1 MKISS
6 VVAIR
11 VENKEGFSELSDT
24 KKVEIVNGP
33 TTTLEPS
40 QVPSTPR
47 ILTAIYDAKTKSFYL
62 RWLYNDNGSSNLE
75 KLSISFLQYDTQVEG
90 VITKG
95 IYLKNSFSNI

>member
-1 MKISS
+1 M
-6 VVAIR
+6 AIR
-11 VENKEGFSELSDT
+11 LENNNGFSELSDAE
-24 KKVEIVNGP
+24 KVEIVNGP
-33 TTTLEPS
+33 TTLQPNN

-90 VITKG
+90 AFTKGLCLKKITK
-95 IYLKNSFSNI
+95 IIFAF